1 MRKISDIMNKNLV
14 VINKETGL
22 DEIIKIMKTN
32 RIGKLPVIDENG
44 EVLGVVTRDDILV
57 REEKL
62 PMQPMIAFWEVLI
75 SLPTSK
81 EFQDKIKKMS
91 SYKAG
96 DLFSNNYYIAT
107 SNDNLEDVI
116 TEMLDNR
123 YEYTLIIE
131 DKKLIGIVTKS
142 DLIDKCF

>member
-22 DEIIKIMKTN
+22 DEIIQIMKTN
-32 RIGKLPVIDENG
+32 RIGKLPVVDASG

>member
-32 RIGKLPVIDENG
+32 RIGKIPVIDANG

-116 TEMLDNR
+116 TEMLDNK

-131 DKKLIGIVTKS
+131 NKKLVGIVTKS

>member
-22 DEIIKIMKTN
+22 DEIIQIMKTN
-32 RIGKLPVIDENG
+32 KIGKLPVIDANG

-116 TEMLDNR
+116 TEMLDNK

-131 DKKLIGIVTKS
+131 NKKLVGIVTKS

>member
-131 DKKLIGIVTKS
+131 NKKLIGIVTKS

>member
-116 TEMLDNR
+116 TEMLDNK

-131 DKKLIGIVTKS
+131 NKKLIGIVTKS

>member
-22 DEIIKIMKTN
+22 DEIIQIMKTN
-32 RIGKLPVIDENG
+32 RIGKLPVVDASG

-116 TEMLDNR
+116 TEMLDNK

-131 DKKLIGIVTKS
+131 NKKLIGIVTKS